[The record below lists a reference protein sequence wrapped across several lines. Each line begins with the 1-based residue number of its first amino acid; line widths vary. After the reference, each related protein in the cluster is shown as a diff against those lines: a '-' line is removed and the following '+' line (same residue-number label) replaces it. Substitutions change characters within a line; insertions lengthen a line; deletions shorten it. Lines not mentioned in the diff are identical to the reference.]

1 MRSSIDEFNEAKT
14 DFIEVLKAN
23 KLGCD
28 TFMEDTQKKTAKEFT
43 GALQEAL
50 DTLKHFN
57 YHENEESKWR
67 IVEQVQGLKAVEEKW
82 SKRFLE
88 TQERLAQLE
97 DFKTK
102 TEITKEFRSK
112 CQSWLKIR
120 RENGSFPSEEQ
131 SDSSPSYLGAQ
142 SEEPTDFAVDVEEA
156 RRKRKKERKERK
168 IDASKKEKRRKVN
181 NAPVMSFQLLKST
194 FAHRFSH
201 E

>member
-1 MRSSIDEFNEAKT
+1 
-14 DFIEVLKAN
+14 
-23 KLGCD
+23 
-28 TFMEDTQKKTAKEFT
+28 MEDTQKKTAKEFT

-67 IVEQVQGLKAVEEKW
+67 IVEQEQGLKAVEEKW

-112 CQSWLKIR
+112 CQSWLKIQ
-120 RENGSFPSEEQ
+120 REN
-131 SDSSPSYLGAQ
+131 GAQ

-156 RRKRKKERKERK
+156 RRKRKKERKEREM
-168 IDASKKEKRRKVN
+168 DASKKEKRRKVN
-181 NAPVMSFQLLKST
+181 NAPVMSSQLLKST